1 MDKSAH
7 SQDSHSLSISTI
19 SEDLAITGNVE
30 SKGELHLNGHV
41 KGDVRCVALV
51 LGQNAQLEGNVVAVD
66 VMIRGRL
73 VGSVRALKVMLQS
86 SSHVEGNLVH
96 KSLALEHGARFEGES
111 HPADDPLASHQA
123 VSAVE
128 LQLNHNGQAETV
140 KQSERGNGF
149 IRSLPESVSA

>member
-1 MDKSAH
+1 M
-7 SQDSHSLSISTI
+7 
-19 SEDLAITGNVE
+19 E

-128 LQLNHNGQAETV
+128 LQLNHNGQV
-140 KQSERGNGF
+140 KPWSRANEGMASLDRC
-149 IRSLPESVSA
+149 RSRLVHR